1 MQLNSNEKLVETAK
15 KKNEYQETI
24 HMPLL
29 EYDFECHNC
38 ISKAKG
44 TAMPLFH
51 TKLTKYI
58 SRIVP

>member
-1 MQLNSNEKLVETAK
+1 
-15 KKNEYQETI
+15 
-24 HMPLL
+24 MPLL
-29 EYDFECHNC
+29 GYDFECHNC